1 MKTNSGLIL
10 AAALTWITM
19 YAPAQQAE
27 PTTKPEPAKPE
38 PAAET
43 PPVRPVGENERGI
56 RLNFRGVSLD
66 MVLNYLSEAAGF
78 VIVLETK
85 VEGTVD
91 AWSNQPLTK
100 NEAVELLNT
109 VLAKNGYAA
118 IRNGRTL
125 KIVARDAAKTK
136 DIPVRAGNKPEEVP
150 KSDEMVTQIIPV
162 KYANAPA
169 MVQNLT
175 PLLETSYT
183 TLTANESGNAL
194 VLTGTQSDVRRM
206 MEIVTALDTSISS
219 VSTIRV
225 FALRFADA
233 KALSDTIKELF
244 QPPTQ
249 NNNNNDRRNQFFNR
263 FGGGGPGGFGGGGGG
278 GGGVGGFGGQG
289 GRGGNRGAAAT
300 SPAATANS
308 RVVAV
313 ADERSNSLV
322 ISAPDEFIPEIE
334 RLVREIDVSI
344 SDVTELR
351 VFPLSNADPQEMA
364 DIMGQL
370 FPDETGTTGNNQGDF
385 RLGGFPGGGFNFGNN
400 NNNNNRRRGNN
411 TANANQSDRMKKKGR
426 VVAVPDLRTSS
437 LIVSADMELMPQIEA
452 MIQRL
457 DVSQARKQ
465 KVYVYSIENADVQ
478 QVEQIVRDM
487 FDRSGTGNR
496 NNNLQNNP
504 FQNRSQQSQQQQNQN
519 MGSGGFGNG
528 QNQNRTFGGGQ

>member
-278 GGGVGGFGGQG
+278 GVGGFGGQG

>member
-1 MKTNSGLIL
+1 M
-10 AAALTWITM
+10 
-19 YAPAQQAE
+19 
-27 PTTKPEPAKPE
+27 
-38 PAAET
+38 
-43 PPVRPVGENERGI
+43 
-56 RLNFRGVSLD
+56 
-66 MVLNYLSEAAGF
+66 
-78 VIVLETK
+78 
-85 VEGTVD
+85 
-91 AWSNQPLTK
+91 
-100 NEAVELLNT
+100 
-109 VLAKNGYAA
+109 
-118 IRNGRTL
+118 
-125 KIVARDAAKTK
+125 
-136 DIPVRAGNKPEEVP
+136 
-150 KSDEMVTQIIPV
+150 
-162 KYANAPA
+162 
-169 MVQNLT
+169 
-175 PLLETSYT
+175 
-183 TLTANESGNAL
+183 
-194 VLTGTQSDVRRM
+194 
-206 MEIVTALDTSISS
+206 
-219 VSTIRV
+219 
-225 FALRFADA
+225 
-233 KALSDTIKELF
+233 
-244 QPPTQ
+244 
-249 NNNNNDRRNQFFNR
+249 
-263 FGGGGPGGFGGGGGG
+263 
-278 GGGVGGFGGQG
+278 GGFGGQG

>member
-1 MKTNSGLIL
+1 MKTNLIL
-10 AAALTWITM
+10 AAALACLTTNAM
-19 YAPAQQAE
+19 AQQQPADAPPQPAQPPAE
-27 PTTKPEPAKPE
+27 A
-38 PAAET
+38 

-56 RLNFRGVSLD
+56 RLNFRGVPLD

-100 NEAVELLNT
+100 NEAVDLLNT
-109 VLAKNGYAA
+109 VLAKNGYAV

-125 KIVARDAAKTK
+125 KIVNRDVAKTK
-136 DIPVRAGNKPEEVP
+136 DIPVRAGNKADEIP

-183 TLTANESGNAL
+183 TLSANESGNAL
-194 VLTGTQSDVRRM
+194 VLTGTQADVRRM
-206 MEIVTALDTSISS
+206 VEIVTALDTSISS

-233 KALSDTIKELF
+233 KALADTIKELF

-249 NNNNNDRRNQFFNR
+249 NNNNNDRRNEFFNR
-263 FGGGGPGGFGGGGGG
+263 FGGGGGGPGGFNFGGGGQ
-278 GGGVGGFGGQG
+278 GGQGGQGG
-289 GRGGNRGAAAT
+289 GRGGNRGAAS

-322 ISAPDEFIPEIE
+322 VSAPDEFIPEIE
-334 RLVREIDVSI
+334 TLVREIDVTV

-351 VFPLSNADPQEMA
+351 VFPLSNADPQELA
-364 DIMGQL
+364 DIMSQL
-370 FPDETGTTGNNQGDF
+370 FPDETNSGNNQGGDF
-385 RLGGFPGGGFNFGNN
+385 RFGGFPGGGAFNLG
-400 NNNNNRRRGNN
+400 NNNRRRGNS

-437 LIVSADMELMPQIEA
+437 LIVSADQELMPQIEA

-457 DVSQARKQ
+457 DASQARKQ

-478 QVEQIVRDM
+478 QVEQLVRDM

-504 FQNRSQQSQQQQNQN
+504 FQNRNQQSQQQQNQN
-519 MGSGGFGNG
+519 MGVGGFGNG
-528 QNQNRTFGGGQ
+528 QGGNRTFGGQ

>member
-19 YAPAQQAE
+19 YAPAQQAD

-136 DIPVRAGNKPEEVP
+136 DIPVRAGNKPEELP
-150 KSDEMVTQIIPV
+150 KSDEMITQIIPV

-249 NNNNNDRRNQFFNR
+249 GNNNDRRNQFLNR
-263 FGGGGPGGFGGGGGG
+263 FGGGGGPGGFGGG
-278 GGGVGGFGGQG
+278 QG
-289 GRGGNRGAAAT
+289 GRGNRGGGGAT

-322 ISAPDEFIPEIE
+322 VSAPDEFIPEIE
-334 RLVREIDVSI
+334 TLVREIDVSI

-370 FPDETGTTGNNQGDF
+370 FPDETGTTGNNPGDF
-385 RLGGFPGGGFNFGNN
+385 RFGGFPGGGINFG
-400 NNNNNRRRGNN
+400 NNNNNRRRGNNN

-457 DVSQARKQ
+457 DANQARKQ

-519 MGSGGFGNG
+519 NGLGGFGNG
-528 QNQNRTFGGGQ
+528 QNQNRTVGGGQ

>member
-1 MKTNSGLIL
+1 MKTNLIL
-10 AAALTWITM
+10 AAALACLTTDAM
-19 YAPAQQAE
+19 AQQAE
-27 PTTKPEPAKPE
+27 PAPQPAP
-38 PAAET
+38 PAAEA

-56 RLNFRGVSLD
+56 RLNFRGVPLD

-125 KIVARDAAKTK
+125 KIVSRDVAKTR
-136 DIPVRAGNKPEEVP
+136 DIPVRSGNKADEIP

-169 MVQNLT
+169 MVQNLS

-206 MEIVTALDTSISS
+206 VEIVAALDTSISS

-233 KALSDTIKELF
+233 KALADTIKELF

-249 NNNNNDRRNQFFNR
+249 NNNNNNNNRNQFFNR
-263 FGGGGPGGFGGGGGG
+263 FGPGGGGGGPGGFNFGG
-278 GGGVGGFGGQG
+278 GGFGGQGG
-289 GRGGNRGAAAT
+289 GRGGNRGAAA

-313 ADERSNSLV
+313 ADERSNSLIV
-322 ISAPDEFIPEIE
+322 SAPDEFIPEIE
-334 RLVREIDVSI
+334 TLVKEIDVTV

-351 VFPLSNADPQEMA
+351 VFPLSNADPQELA
-364 DIMGQL
+364 DIMSQL
-370 FPDETGTTGNNQGDF
+370 FPDETSSGNNQGGDF
-385 RLGGFPGGGFNFGNN
+385 RFGGFPGAAGFNFGNN
-400 NNNNNRRRGNN
+400 NRRRVNN

-437 LIVSADMELMPQIEA
+437 LIVSADQELMPQIEA

-457 DVSQARKQ
+457 DASQARKQ

-478 QVEQIVRDM
+478 QVEQLVRDM

-504 FQNRSQQSQQQQNQN
+504 FQSRNQQNMQQQNQN
-519 MGSGGFGNG
+519 IGIGGGFGNG
-528 QNQNRTFGGGQ
+528 QGGNRGFGGQ